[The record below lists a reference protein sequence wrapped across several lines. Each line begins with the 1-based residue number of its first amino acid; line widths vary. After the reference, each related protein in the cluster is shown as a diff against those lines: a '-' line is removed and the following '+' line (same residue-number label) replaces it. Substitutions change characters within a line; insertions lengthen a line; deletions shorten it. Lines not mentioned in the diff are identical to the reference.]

1 MKKGRIKKQKD
12 AYKKLIE
19 ECGDMKAFF
28 IMTLAV
34 LVSAQAEYEL
44 RQYDIKKTSQIDG
57 NPKSRERDIISNQR
71 VIIPSVKAVIIS
83 LDRDMPGKYV
93 LQTSKGVQFYR
104 VMQGMQPKKKE
115 AFQKDLEKFIV
126 GQPLTLEKI
135 EAIKSKVSTFYQNN
149 GFALVVV
156 NVPEQDVTDGVL
168 VITVLEA
175 RLGKVEV
182 TGNKF
187 FSTDWYLKNLSVEED
202 QTIQTATVDSDVA
215 YINQSPW
222 RQASAIYKA
231 GSQYGTTDIELYVR
245 DERPAR
251 LFMGVDNTGFE
262 VTNYNRIFF
271 GFNLGNFLN
280 YDQNLAFQYT
290 ASPDFQKFQAYTV
303 FYSCPLPWR
312 DEISLIGGYSTI
324 NVHTVYSDD
333 GVLSS
338 HNHGKDWQASFR
350 YGVFIPPSGKF
361 FQKAKAGLDIKQT
374 NNDLTV
380 SNFAVV
386 SSSLASVVEA
396 VGTYEATYTFKNN
409 TFTFVGEGFVQP
421 WYFGRTM
428 SETNY
433 SELRPGSVTKFF
445 YARLKGE
452 YVWADPASGMSMTIK
467 VRAQGASG
475 ALIPLETFGIGGE
488 NSVRG
493 YVERVVNVD
502 NGGILNFEF
511 RTPYVSPS
519 RNRISDK
526 FSAVLFCDLG
536 GGGVLR
542 PVSEQPSSYFLAGIG
557 PGLRYDISS
566 VLRTRFDVGFRL
578 TDEPFASSTPERAR
592 FYFNVT
598 ASY

>member
-1 MKKGRIKKQKD
+1 
-12 AYKKLIE
+12 
-19 ECGDMKAFF
+19 MKAFF
-28 IMTLAV
+28 VMTVAV

-44 RQYDIKKTSQIDG
+44 KQYDIKKVSQGDSA
-57 NPKSRERDIISNQR
+57 PKTRERDSISNQR

-115 AFQKDLEKFIV
+115 AFQKDLEKFVV

-135 EAIKSKVSTFYQNN
+135 EAIKQKVSTFYQNN

-182 TGNKF
+182 TGNRYF
-187 FSTDWYLKNLSVEED
+187 TADWYLKNLSVEED
-202 QTIQTATVDSDVA
+202 QTIQTATVDSDIA
-215 YINQSPW
+215 YMNQSPW
-222 RQASAIYKA
+222 RRTSAIYKA
-231 GSQYGTTDIELYVR
+231 GSQYGTTDIELYVQ

-251 LFMGVDNTGFE
+251 LFVGVDNTGFE

-290 ASPDFQKFQAYTV
+290 ASPDFQKFQAYTI

-312 DEISLIGGYSTI
+312 DEISLFGGYSTI
-324 NVHTVYSDD
+324 DVNKNDYIPST
-333 GVLSS
+333 
-338 HNHGKDWQASFR
+338 HNHGTDWQASLR

-361 FQKAKAGLDIKQT
+361 FQKAKAGLDVKQT

-380 SNFAVV
+380 SNFDII

-396 VGTYEATYTFKNN
+396 VGTYEASYSFQKNSFN
-409 TFTFVGEGFVQP
+409 FVGEGFVQP

-428 SETNY
+428 SESNY
-433 SELRPGSVTKFF
+433 AALRPGAVTKFL
-445 YARLKGE
+445 YVRVKGE
-452 YVWADPASGMSMTIK
+452 YVWSDPASGMSMTIK
-467 VRAQGASG
+467 ARGQAASG

-519 RNRISDK
+519 RNRISDR
-526 FSAVLFCDLG
+526 FSAVVFCDLG
-536 GGGVLR
+536 AGGVLR
-542 PVSEQPSSYFLAGIG
+542 PVDHQPSSYFLAGIG